1 MTYVFL
7 VFLSIQANAET
18 LQLRVRSSH
27 SSSDLNSTKL
37 TSFQKKPSSYYYLQ
51 MN

>member
-7 VFLSIQANAET
+7 VFLSLQANAET
-18 LQLRVRSSH
+18 LQVRSSH
-27 SSSDLNSTKL
+27 ISSYLNSTKV
-37 TSFQKKPSSYYYLQ
+37 TFFQKKPSSYYYLQ